1 MAHYK
6 ETLNLRLF
14 GLAKIPLLFLASPSV
29 VRLTAK
35 ECEVRIPLNW
45 LTRNH
50 LKSMYFGTL
59 AMGADCA
66 GGLMAMDA
74 IRKSGKKVSLIFK
87 DFQAQ
92 FLKRAEGDV
101 HFICKDGEEIRKQ
114 VAETIRTK
122 KRVNRTLNVVATTPK
137 VSGKE
142 AVAKFQLTLS
152 LKYRE

>member
-1 MAHYK
+1 MGNYK
-6 ETLNLRLF
+6 ETLSLRLF

-29 VRLTAK
+29 VGLTK
-35 ECEVRIPLNW
+35 KDCEIKIPLNW

-50 LKSMYFGTL
+50 LKSMYFGAL

-66 GGLMAMDA
+66 GGLIAMDA

-101 HFICKDGEEIRKQ
+101 HFLCHDGEAIRKQ
-114 VAETIRTK
+114 VQETILTK
-122 KRVNRTLNVVATTPK
+122 KRTNRSITITAITPK
-137 VSGKE
+137 DSGAE
-142 AVAKFQLTLS
+142 PVAKFVLTLS
-152 LKYRE
+152 LKCHE